1 MRWAVNNSLLRAGM
15 CQCARILKLIYAAF
29 KIPQC
34 STLTKSSLCQETV
47 VSCHLVSQIISWLL
61 LSLPNCYLQWFLN
74 DNMMKSIQLYSLP
87 SGNETGVQKKMSL
100 LNQINC
106 KLCLPNDALWEWNCS
121 LMGGS
126 HDYFQES
133 KLFNITVLSLIYFFV
148 MKSSGCISTTW
159 CFQRSHAMDNN
170 FPIMKN
176 ISLSTTHT
184 FSLHFI
190 HSSMSPDSTGLH
202 KCSSRNDH
210 IVSGNL

>member
-1 MRWAVNNSLLRAGM
+1 MRWPVNNSLLRAGM

-87 SGNETGVQKKMSL
+87 SGNETGVQKK
-100 LNQINC
+100 
-106 KLCLPNDALWEWNCS
+106 KKKKT
-121 LMGGS
+121 S